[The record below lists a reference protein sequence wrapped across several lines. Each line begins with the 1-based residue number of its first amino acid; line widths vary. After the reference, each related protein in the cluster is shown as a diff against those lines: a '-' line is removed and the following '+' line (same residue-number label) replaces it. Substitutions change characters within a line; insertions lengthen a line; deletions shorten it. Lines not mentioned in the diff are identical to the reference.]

1 MISASLLC
9 KKALIRYLA
18 LNHILCVGG
27 ESMPLTAVPLIFGVS
42 DAEESRV
49 VSLSPNTS
57 LYCENLLPDEYRSAS
72 HAQEEETKAKEH
84 THKTM
89 LEQAQEKELNYLHL
103 IREKTLI
110 SCEKLMKTP

>member
-9 KKALIRYLA
+9 KKAFIRYLA

-72 HAQEEETKAKEH
+72 H
-84 THKTM
+84 THKRRKQKHKNTRIK
-89 LEQAQEKELNYLHL
+89 Q
-103 IREKTLI
+103 
-110 SCEKLMKTP
+110 C